1 MHDQKGNSRTSI
13 FYVMEKMHDGTSK
26 YTVKSLGSFRLIAN
40 KKQTVRDNNDQN
52 YVHKSKT

>member
-1 MHDQKGNSRTSI
+1 MIKKEIPGLQY
-13 FYVMEKMHDGTSK
+13 FYVMEKMHEWTSK